1 VTDPGNAA
9 VRLRTPFFRV
19 RWKIYLFMWGLALLA
34 YFQQRGLAV
43 ASVKIMP
50 ELGLTQVELGWL
62 ETAFLIAY
70 AGMQIPGGVIGQRL
84 GARAMFVL
92 IGTVAFVSTMT
103 MPLAPRVLTGTAL
116 FVVLLIAQFLFGA
129 SQGPIFPVSSGVF
142 EAWIRRRHW
151 ALAQGLQSG
160 GANLGAA
167 VVPPLVAWLMSEFD
181 WQRAL
186 AWTSLPAFLLALW
199 WGWYGRN
206 TPAEHPAVSVAELAE
221 LEGSVVAADQRI
233 TLQRLWTVLKNRD
246 VLLLTFAYAC
256 MNYTFYLLV
265 NWCFLYLVQERHFAL
280 LEGGFLASAP
290 PVGAAVGA
298 TAGGLLAAPLVRHF
312 GLRAGLRLVPLVA
325 LPASA
330 LLLFLAVDAA
340 DPYFAVAALTLCF
353 AAIEMTEGPFW
364 AAVMEVARADT
375 MAATGVLNT
384 GGNIGGIIATPIIA
398 YLSAQHL
405 WTAAFLIGSLFALT
419 GAATWLLVDPT
430 RRMAPSSGVLQP
442 VPA

>member
-1 VTDPGNAA
+1 MTVPQAA
-9 VRLRTPFFRV
+9 IANLPAPLFRV
-19 RWKIYLFMWGLALLA
+19 RWRIYLFMFGLALLA

-50 ELGLTQVELGWL
+50 ELGLSQVELGWL

-70 AGMQIPGGVIGQRL
+70 AGMQIPGGIIGQRL
-84 GARAMFVL
+84 GARVMFVL
-92 IGTVAFVSTMT
+92 IGTVAFVATMT
-103 MPLAPRVLTGTAL
+103 MPLAPRVLAGTAL

-186 AWTSLPAFLLALW
+186 IWTTTPAFLLALW

-206 TPAEHPAVSVAELAE
+206 TPAEHPAVTAAELAE
-221 LEGSVVAADQRI
+221 LEGGMAASDQRI
-233 TLQRLWTVLKNRD
+233 TLKRVWTVLRNRD

-290 PVGAAVGA
+290 PIGAAVGA
-298 TAGGLLAAPLVRHF
+298 TVGGLLAAPLVRRL
-312 GLRAGLRLVPLVA
+312 GLRAGLRMVPLVA

-340 DPYFAVAALTLCF
+340 NPYIAVAALTLCF

-384 GGNIGGIIATPIIA
+384 GGNIGGIVATPIIA
-398 YLSAQHL
+398 YLSAHHY
-405 WTAAFLIGSLFALT
+405 WTAAFLIGSVFALT

-430 RRMAPSSGVLQP
+430 RRLAPARGVPQ
-442 VPA
+442 AA

>member
-1 VTDPGNAA
+1 MTQPGSAA
-9 VRLRTPFFRV
+9 VPQRPPLLRV

-50 ELGLTQVELGWL
+50 ELGLSQVELGWL

-70 AGMQIPGGVIGQRL
+70 AGMQIPGGVLGQRL

-103 MPLAPRVLTGTAL
+103 VPLAPRVLTGAAL
-116 FVVLLIAQFLFGA
+116 FVVLLGAQFLFGA

-167 VVPPLVAWLMSEFD
+167 IVPPLVAWLMSEFD

-186 AWTSLPAFLLALW
+186 IWTSLPAFLLALW

-206 TPAEHPAVSVAELAE
+206 SPAEHPGVTAAELAE
-221 LEGSVVAADQRI
+221 LEGSVVAADQHI
-233 TLQRLWTVLKNRD
+233 TLSRVWAVLKNRD

-280 LEGGFLASAP
+280 LEGGFMASAP
-290 PVGAAVGA
+290 PIGAAAGA
-298 TAGGLLAAPLVRHF
+298 TAGGLAAAPLVRRF
-312 GLRAGLRLVPLVA
+312 GLRVGLRIVPLVA
-325 LPASA
+325 LPAAA

-340 DPYFAVAALTLCF
+340 NPYVAVAALTLCF

-384 GGNIGGIIATPIIA
+384 GGNIGGIVATPIIA
-398 YLSAQHL
+398 YLSAQHY
-405 WTAAFLIGSLFALT
+405 WTAAFLVGSVFALT

-430 RRMAPSSGVLQP
+430 RRMAPAVHAL
-442 VPA
+442 PAAA